1 MASTVKRISAGV
13 LAVWF
18 SFWSVVFPVTAN
30 AAIYNAASNLT
41 GKAWYVPGVG
51 TSAAGNRALAAGAT
65 MLGRANPWIAAITI
79 GMPIAQ
85 TILEL
90 KNGSNPVTP
99 DGLPL
104 PPEAGFAPSPATLP
118 IPDGWLGPDSPPL
131 NADSL
136 PGYDAPATGPL
147 TIASQVGYYVSLPTS
162 SALFFR

>member
-85 TILEL
+85 QFL
-90 KNGSNPVTP
+90 S
-99 DGLPL
+99 
-104 PPEAGFAPSPATLP
+104 
-118 IPDGWLGPDSPPL
+118 
-131 NADSL
+131 
-136 PGYDAPATGPL
+136 
-147 TIASQVGYYVSLPTS
+147 
-162 SALFFR
+162 